1 MLLLDAILEKNIR
14 LLDHKRMCDRQGQ
27 CVVAFGKYTGVAGM
41 INILNGLGLCLL
53 ILGHHTPFM
62 VCYYLGITHPSW
74 SLLKGLL
81 HSFEFQMTNCWI
93 INDVFI

>member
-53 ILGHHTPFM
+53 ILGRHTPFM
-62 VCYYLGITHPSW
+62 RPTR
-74 SLLKGLL
+74 
-81 HSFEFQMTNCWI
+81 
-93 INDVFI
+93 FILVRQAVVTTT

>member
-14 LLDHKRMCDRQGQ
+14 LLDHEHMCDRQGQ

-53 ILGHHTPFM
+53 ILGRHTPFM
-62 VCYYLGITHPSW
+62 HIGPAHNYRNTEMARQSIRDTGYEISLGIMPE
-74 SLLKGLL
+74 L
-81 HSFEFQMTNCWI
+81 
-93 INDVFI
+93 